1 MKLRKRNLI
10 ILIFA
15 ILCVGLSSRSWT
27 ADRPSDET
35 ITLWIKEALHEDPR
49 IDASEVN
56 VETDSDLVTLTGI
69 VKNLAAKK
77 YADLETKKIQGVRG
91 VINEIVVWTK
101 PRSDSDITKDILRK
115 FLNIAGLKSCGIS
128 AEVVDGQVTL
138 NGQVASWSERQEA
151 ELLATEVRG
160 VKSVAS
166 NLQVLH
172 KTKRP
177 DDEIQKDIIATIDR
191 DVYLSALPIRVS
203 VKKGVVTLKDSVANA
218 YQKER
223 AWSHSL
229 LVDNVKRVENLIDVG
244 WWENKGVRRHLPVPS
259 NEQLKKNV
267 RDELVQDWRVAKP
280 FEIVVEVADGNVT
293 LRGPV
298 PSYYQKRLAG
308 RDAGEVVG
316 VSWVSNLLTVKTDWR
331 EDAAIQDDVQ
341 FEIDIDYPLNS
352 QVIIIHVKDGIVTL
366 SGDVDNFCQKMHAAE
381 VASRVRG
388 VRDVVNTIKV
398 RWVLNHT
405 DTELR
410 DRIKRRLASNIETR
424 WVSERITVK
433 VKNGIATLTGDV
445 DTWAEYKEAARL
457 ASLTEGVMSVTNQLT
472 VASMTYLRHEST

>member
-128 AEVVDGQVTL
+128 AEVVDGQATL

-172 KTKRP
+172 KTKRS

-203 VKKGVVTLKDSVANA
+203 VKKGVVTLKGSVANA

-229 LVDNVKRVENLIDVG
+229 LVDNVKRV
-244 WWENKGVRRHLPVPS
+244 
-259 NEQLKKNV
+259 
-267 RDELVQDWRVAKP
+267 
-280 FEIVVEVADGNVT
+280 
-293 LRGPV
+293 
-298 PSYYQKRLAG
+298 
-308 RDAGEVVG
+308 
-316 VSWVSNLLTVKTDWR
+316 
-331 EDAAIQDDVQ
+331 
-341 FEIDIDYPLNS
+341 
-352 QVIIIHVKDGIVTL
+352 
-366 SGDVDNFCQKMHAAE
+366 
-381 VASRVRG
+381 
-388 VRDVVNTIKV
+388 
-398 RWVLNHT
+398 
-405 DTELR
+405 
-410 DRIKRRLASNIETR
+410 RI
-424 WVSERITVK
+424 
-433 VKNGIATLTGDV
+433 
-445 DTWAEYKEAARL
+445 
-457 ASLTEGVMSVTNQLT
+457 
-472 VASMTYLRHEST
+472 